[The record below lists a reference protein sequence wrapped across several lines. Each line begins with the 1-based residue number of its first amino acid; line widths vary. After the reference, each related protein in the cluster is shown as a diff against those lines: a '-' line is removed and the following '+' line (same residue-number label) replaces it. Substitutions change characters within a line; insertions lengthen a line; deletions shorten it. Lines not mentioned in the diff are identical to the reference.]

1 MAVGSVSQIVCTI
14 LIRGDTNRES
24 IGGKIVKDSMESLVG
39 HKQVAH
45 ANSATILNTHNGNIG
60 EVEHEITISN

>member
-1 MAVGSVSQIVCTI
+1 MAVGSVSQIVGTI

-39 HKQVAH
+39 HK
-45 ANSATILNTHNGNIG
+45 
-60 EVEHEITISN
+60 